1 MFHTPE
7 HSSQNVWFLC
17 YSTNFVKENH
27 VTFFISILEILTSGK
42 QYLIRNKASDT
53 YIQRA
58 LHEDKSLNP
67 KSVISIPPGVQA
79 HLWTI
84 EKDGEF
90 YVLKAKGAPAFAKD
104 HLVFVS
110 LLKESNIDVKWRIT
124 AVPQSGRND
133 FLIESPNKH
142 GGWVLPTGEP
152 YTQSEQSTVLSPK
165 SALDHHSL

>member
-1 MFHTPE
+1 M
-7 HSSQNVWFLC
+7 
-17 YSTNFVKENH
+17 
-27 VTFFISILEILTSGK
+27 LTSGK

-79 HLWTI
+79 HPWTI

-110 LLKESNIDVKWRIT
+110 LLEESNVDVKWRIT

-152 YTQSEQSTVLSPK
+152 YTQVAFRPLIIGPSNPPFYPPSQLWIITPFDAEE
-165 SALDHHSL
+165 